1 MLRSL
6 GFAARSLRDLSRLLG
21 LPLALTLGTVLVAAL
36 YMLLNIVFLYA
47 APLKE
52 MSGVQAVGSLAA
64 QKLFGSE
71 GAALFSGL
79 VALSLVA
86 TVNAMVTI
94 GPRLYYAMAKNG
106 AFIPAA
112 AKVHPKWRTPVNA
125 IFFQGACAVLMTFVN
140 FGSLILYIG
149 YLLNFFA
156 VLAVLSLFRFRGRE
170 GWRKMPVVSFAWPLV
185 PLVFVLPGIWM
196 TIYGMRLEPVI
207 SAAAAVT
214 LGSGALFYHL
224 KLRGGAPS
232 PGNS

>member
-1 MLRSL
+1 
-6 GFAARSLRDLSRLLG
+6 
-21 LPLALTLGTVLVAAL
+21 
-36 YMLLNIVFLYA
+36 MLLNLVFLYA

-79 VALSLVA
+79 VALSLMA
-86 TVNAMVTI
+86 TVNAMITI

-125 IFFQGACAVLMTFVN
+125 IFFQGGCAALMTMMN

-170 GWRKMPVVSFAWPLV
+170 GWRKLPVVSFAWPLV

-224 KLRGGAPS
+224 RLRGGSPS

>member
-1 MLRSL
+1 
-6 GFAARSLRDLSRLLG
+6 
-21 LPLALTLGTVLVAAL
+21 
-36 YMLLNIVFLYA
+36 
-47 APLKE
+47 
-52 MSGVQAVGSLAA
+52 
-64 QKLFGSE
+64 
-71 GAALFSGL
+71 
-79 VALSLVA
+79 
-86 TVNAMVTI
+86 
-94 GPRLYYAMAKNG
+94 
-106 AFIPAA
+106 
-112 AKVHPKWRTPVNA
+112 VNA